1 MPATMWEVFT
11 HENFL
16 LHQVK
21 RTFFL
26 KTKGIPVP
34 PNLDNVKLIDLPA
47 RGVEV
52 VDLDWG

>member
-21 RTFFL
+21 STFFF

-34 PNLDNVKLIDLPA
+34 PQLRQCKTHRFA
-47 RGVEV
+47 S
-52 VDLDWG
+52 